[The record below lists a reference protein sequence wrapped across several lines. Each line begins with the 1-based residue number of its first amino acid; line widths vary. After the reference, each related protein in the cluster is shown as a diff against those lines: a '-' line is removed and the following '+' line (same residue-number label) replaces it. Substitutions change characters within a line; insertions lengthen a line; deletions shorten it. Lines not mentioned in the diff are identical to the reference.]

1 MTRHSHAKEKTMTK
15 LFRVFAMV
23 LALMAGTT
31 ARAGIPVI
39 DAGNLSQNILSAL
52 QTLQSNVNE
61 ATQIA
66 NQMQSI
72 ANQVKNLQQ
81 MPNSLA
87 SNLLT
92 QYTSQYTQLTSSF
105 NTING
110 LARDVANLNT
120 KYQSMFPDR
129 NVGGTLT
136 TAGVNTQIQ
145 QWLDQSRRTIRG
157 VYSQSGQVM
166 AALPQTTSQINDIV
180 AQAQA
185 SNGGLD
191 AQQAQTQMSAQVA
204 HQLVQLNA
212 QMAGMYQ
219 AQGDMMAQQQQM
231 QDVARRRAA
240 DSRVNFTTASTQPAA
255 AYLPSLH

>member
-1 MTRHSHAKEKTMTK
+1 MTK

-66 NQMQSI
+66 NQMQSL
-72 ANQVKNLQQ
+72 ANEVRNLQQ
-81 MPNSLA
+81 MPNGLA
-87 SNLLT
+87 NSLLT

-110 LARDVANLNT
+110 LARDVANLNSNYAT
-120 KYQSMFPDR
+120 MFPDR
-129 NVGGTLT
+129 NVGGSLT
-136 TAGVNTQIQ
+136 TGAISGQIQ

-157 VYSQSGQVM
+157 VYQQSGQVM
-166 AALPQTTSQINDIV
+166 ASLPQTTTQINSIV
-180 AQAQA
+180 SQAQA
-185 SNGGLD
+185 SNGALD
-191 AQQAQTQMSAQVA
+191 AAQAQTQMSGQVA

-212 QMAGMYQ
+212 QMAAMYQ

-240 DSRVNFTTASTQPAA
+240 DSRVNFTTSSTQPAA
-255 AYLPSLH
+255 AFLPNLH

>member
-1 MTRHSHAKEKTMTK
+1 MKK

-39 DAGNLSQNILSAL
+39 DAGNLTQNIMSAL

-72 ANQVKNLQQ
+72 SNEIRNLQQ
-81 MPNSLA
+81 MPNGLA
-87 SNLLT
+87 TGLLS
-92 QYTSQYTQLTSSF
+92 QYTAQYTQLTNSF

-110 LARDVANLNT
+110 LARDVANLNSN
-120 KYQSMFPDR
+120 YAALFPDR
-129 NVGGTLT
+129 NLAGPLT
-136 TAGVNTQIQ
+136 TGAVSGQIQ

-157 VYSQSGQVM
+157 VYQQSGQVM
-166 AALPQTTSQINDIV
+166 AALPQTTTQINNIV
-180 AQAQA
+180 SQAQA
-185 SNGGLD
+185 SNGALD
-191 AQQAQTQMSAQVA
+191 AAQAQTQMSGQVA

-212 QMAGMYQ
+212 QMASMYQ

-240 DSRVNFTTASTQPAA
+240 DSRVGFTAASTQPAA
-255 AYLPSLH
+255 AFLPNLH